1 MSNINKLYSDIDPE
15 MRMDWNKDVARSV
28 GLRSIKNSLLG
39 IVTTR
44 KGSRPFDPE
53 FGCDLVDE
61 LFENMTPLTADT
73 IERNIQ
79 AAVRNYEPRIDKLSV
94 SGVMF
99 SKSSSTKS
107 HPNSGSKGREPFLVV
122 TMPRRLFLI
131 ERSPTERATSLFQS
145 IRISGSISE

>member
-61 LFENMTPLTADT
+61 HFENMTPLTADT

-94 SGVMF
+94 SVTPVYDDYTVIVEIRF
-99 SKSSSTKS
+99 SVVDNPDDIEQIKLQLASS
-107 HPNSGSKGREPFLVV
+107 NRV
-122 TMPRRLFLI
+122 
-131 ERSPTERATSLFQS
+131 
-145 IRISGSISE
+145 

>member
-79 AAVRNYEPRIDKLSV
+79 SAVRNYEPRIDKLSV
-94 SGVMF
+94 SVTPVYDDYTVIVEIRF
-99 SKSSSTKS
+99 SVVDNPDDIEQIKLQLASS
-107 HPNSGSKGREPFLVV
+107 NRV
-122 TMPRRLFLI
+122 
-131 ERSPTERATSLFQS
+131 
-145 IRISGSISE
+145 

>member
-1 MSNINKLYSDIDPE
+1 MSNIDKLYSDIDPE

-94 SGVMF
+94 SVTPVYDDYTVIVEIRF
-99 SKSSSTKS
+99 SVVDNPDDIEQIKLQLASS
-107 HPNSGSKGREPFLVV
+107 NRV
-122 TMPRRLFLI
+122 
-131 ERSPTERATSLFQS
+131 
-145 IRISGSISE
+145 

>member
-94 SGVMF
+94 SVTPVYDDYTVIVEIRF
-99 SKSSSTKS
+99 SVVDNPDDIEQIKLQLASS
-107 HPNSGSKGREPFLVV
+107 NRV
-122 TMPRRLFLI
+122 
-131 ERSPTERATSLFQS
+131 
-145 IRISGSISE
+145 

>member
-94 SGVMF
+94 SVTPVYDDYTVIVEIRF
-99 SKSSSTKS
+99 SVVDNPDDIEQIKLQLASS
-107 HPNSGSKGREPFLVV
+107 NSV
-122 TMPRRLFLI
+122 
-131 ERSPTERATSLFQS
+131 
-145 IRISGSISE
+145 

>member
-1 MSNINKLYSDIDPE
+1 
-15 MRMDWNKDVARSV
+15 KDVARSV

-94 SGVMF
+94 SVTPVYDDYTVIVEIRF
-99 SKSSSTKS
+99 SVVDNPDDIEQIKLQLASS
-107 HPNSGSKGREPFLVV
+107 NRV
-122 TMPRRLFLI
+122 
-131 ERSPTERATSLFQS
+131 
-145 IRISGSISE
+145 

>member
-79 AAVRNYEPRIDKLSV
+79 AAVRSYEPRIDKLSV
-94 SGVMF
+94 SVTPVYDDYTVIVEIRF
-99 SKSSSTKS
+99 S
-107 HPNSGSKGREPFLVV
+107 VV
-122 TMPRRLFLI
+122 DNPDDI
-131 ERSPTERATSLFQS
+131 EQIKLQ
-145 IRISGSISE
+145 

>member
-79 AAVRNYEPRIDKLSV
+79 AAVRNYEPRIDILSV
-94 SGVMF
+94 SVTPVYDDYTVIVEIRF
-99 SKSSSTKS
+99 SVVDNPDDIEQIKLQLASS
-107 HPNSGSKGREPFLVV
+107 NRV
-122 TMPRRLFLI
+122 
-131 ERSPTERATSLFQS
+131 
-145 IRISGSISE
+145 

>member
-28 GLRSIKNSLLG
+28 GLRSIKNSFLG

-94 SGVMF
+94 SVTPVYDDYTVIVEIRF
-99 SKSSSTKS
+99 SVVDNPDDIEQIKLQLASS
-107 HPNSGSKGREPFLVV
+107 NRV
-122 TMPRRLFLI
+122 
-131 ERSPTERATSLFQS
+131 
-145 IRISGSISE
+145 

>member
-39 IVTTR
+39 IATTR

-94 SGVMF
+94 SVTPVYDDYTVIVEIRF
-99 SKSSSTKS
+99 SVVDNPDDIEQIKLQLASS
-107 HPNSGSKGREPFLVV
+107 NRV
-122 TMPRRLFLI
+122 
-131 ERSPTERATSLFQS
+131 
-145 IRISGSISE
+145 

>member
-61 LFENMTPLTADT
+61 LFENMTPLTTDT

-94 SGVMF
+94 SVTPVYDDYTVIVEIRF
-99 SKSSSTKS
+99 SVVDNPDDIEQIKLQLASS
-107 HPNSGSKGREPFLVV
+107 NRV
-122 TMPRRLFLI
+122 
-131 ERSPTERATSLFQS
+131 
-145 IRISGSISE
+145 

>member
-94 SGVMF
+94 SVTPVYDDYTVIVEIRF
-99 SKSSSTKS
+99 SVVDNPDDIEQIKLQLVSS
-107 HPNSGSKGREPFLVV
+107 NRV
-122 TMPRRLFLI
+122 
-131 ERSPTERATSLFQS
+131 
-145 IRISGSISE
+145 

>member
-79 AAVRNYEPRIDKLSV
+79 AAVRNYEPRIDKLSESV
-94 SGVMF
+94 TPVYDDYTVIVEIRF
-99 SKSSSTKS
+99 SVVDNPDDIEQIKLQLASS
-107 HPNSGSKGREPFLVV
+107 NRV
-122 TMPRRLFLI
+122 
-131 ERSPTERATSLFQS
+131 
-145 IRISGSISE
+145 